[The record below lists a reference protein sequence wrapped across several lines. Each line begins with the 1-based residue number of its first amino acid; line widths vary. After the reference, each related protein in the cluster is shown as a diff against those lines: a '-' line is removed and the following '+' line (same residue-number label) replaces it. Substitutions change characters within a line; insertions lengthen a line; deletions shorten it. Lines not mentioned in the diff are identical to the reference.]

1 MTVQWPFA
9 MRELPKNTRIRRHLA
24 AVMLTI
30 GVFSWLGPFGTGSRL
45 APGELV
51 AYWTAAIAGNWAIAM
66 TTVPFTIR
74 LFMQTGRPTWAG
86 IATGALIA
94 ALPGTGLVW
103 LLEYWTADAL
113 VSAAMLAWLYASVA
127 IVFLVLA
134 FLAWHLVEL
143 PLRARAERSA
153 GPQAGEPAVPPPFLS
168 RLPARLGE
176 ELLHLRMQDHYVE
189 ASTTTGSELILLRF
203 RDALRE
209 VEGLDGM
216 QVHRSHWVARAAV
229 ARPVRRSGRVIL
241 ELVNGAEVPV
251 SRSFVPALKERGW
264 L

>member
-1 MTVQWPFA
+1 
-9 MRELPKNTRIRRHLA
+9 MRELPKNTRIRRHLT
-24 AVMLTI
+24 AVVLTI
-30 GVFSWLGPFGTGSRL
+30 AVFSWLGPFGTGSRL

-66 TTVPFTIR
+66 TTVPFTVR
-74 LFMQTGRPTWAG
+74 LFLRTGRPIWAG
-86 IATGALIA
+86 IAAGAVIA
-94 ALPGTGLVW
+94 AVPGTGLVW

-113 VSAAMLAWLYASVA
+113 VSAAMLAWLYTSVA

-143 PLRARAERSA
+143 PLRVRADA
-153 GPQAGEPAVPPPFLS
+153 QAGEPAAPAPFLS

-189 ASTTTGSELILLRF
+189 ASTTRGTELILLRF

-209 VEGLDGM
+209 VDGLDGM

-229 ARPVRRSGRVIL
+229 TRPVRRSGRIIL
-241 ELVNGAEVPV
+241 ELVNGVEVPV
-251 SRSFVPALKERGW
+251 SRSFVPALKGRGW